1 MEPLVLALPVLVVF
15 LLELMEPAVHLLESM
30 ARLVSLGLV
39 IPVLLVVFPESMA
52 LVVFA
57 ERLPS

>member
-52 LVVFA
+52 L